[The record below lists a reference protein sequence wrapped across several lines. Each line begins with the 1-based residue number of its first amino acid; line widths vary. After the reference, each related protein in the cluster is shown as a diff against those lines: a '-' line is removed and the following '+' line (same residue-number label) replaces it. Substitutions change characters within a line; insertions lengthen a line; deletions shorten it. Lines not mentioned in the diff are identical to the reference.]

1 MNQKVY
7 KTMKKLILLSFLA
20 LSLAGCDTRQNV
32 VVNTPSTGTQESKVN
47 RKPIVQQMNANPTN
61 VSRKEDI
68 ISFKVVAVDEDG
80 DILKYVWSATK
91 GTLSSTQGEIITW
104 MPQKSDGSL
113 ETGVAIISVLVSDNK
128 GGTDTSS
135 VNVTIDSSGSA
146 KVEGK

>member
-1 MNQKVY
+1 
-7 KTMKKLILLSFLA
+7 MKKLLLLSLLA

-32 VVNTPSTGTQESKVN
+32 VVNPPSTGTQESKVN

>member
-1 MNQKVY
+1 
-7 KTMKKLILLSFLA
+7 MKKFILLSLLA

-32 VVNTPSTGTQESKVN
+32 VVNTPSTGTPESKVN

-61 VSRKEDI
+61 VSRKDDI

>member
-1 MNQKVY
+1 
-7 KTMKKLILLSFLA
+7 MKKLLLLGLLA
-20 LSLAGCDTRQNV
+20 LSLAGCDPRQNV
-32 VVNTPSTGTQESKVN
+32 VINTPSAGNQEAKVN

>member
-1 MNQKVY
+1 
-7 KTMKKLILLSFLA
+7 MKKLILLSLLA

-32 VVNTPSTGTQESKVN
+32 VVNTPNTGTPESKVN

-61 VSRKEDI
+61 VSRKDDI

>member
-1 MNQKVY
+1 
-7 KTMKKLILLSFLA
+7 MKKLLLLSLLA
-20 LSLAGCDTRQNV
+20 LSLAGCDPRQNV
-32 VVNTPSTGTQESKVN
+32 VINTPSTGNQEAKVN

>member
-1 MNQKVY
+1 
-7 KTMKKLILLSFLA
+7 MKKLILLSFLA

>member
-1 MNQKVY
+1 
-7 KTMKKLILLSFLA
+7 MKKLLLLSLLA

>member
-1 MNQKVY
+1 
-7 KTMKKLILLSFLA
+7 
-20 LSLAGCDTRQNV
+20 V
-32 VVNTPSTGTQESKVN
+32 VINTPGTGNQEAKVN

-68 ISFKVVAVDEDG
+68 ISFKVVAIDEDG

>member
-1 MNQKVY
+1 MFKPITLMITGLCVAG
-7 KTMKKLILLSFLA
+7 LLS
-20 LSLAGCDTRQNV
+20 SCNDQKIGQTV
-32 VVNTPSTGTQESKVN
+32 IVNQPSASPKVN
-47 RKPIVQQMNANPTN
+47 RKPIIQQMNANPTN
-61 VSRKEDI
+61 VSKKDDI
-68 ISFKVVAVDEDG
+68 ISFKVVAIDEDS
-80 DILKYVWSATK
+80 DVLKYVWSATK
-91 GTLSSTQGEIITW
+91 GTLSATQGEIITW

>member
-1 MNQKVY
+1 
-7 KTMKKLILLSFLA
+7 MKKLLLLSLLA

-32 VVNTPSTGTQESKVN
+32 VVNTPSTGNQEAKVN

>member
-1 MNQKVY
+1 
-7 KTMKKLILLSFLA
+7 MKKLLLLGLLA
-20 LSLAGCDTRQNV
+20 LSLAGCDPRQNV
-32 VVNTPSTGTQESKVN
+32 VINTPSTGNQEAKVN

-80 DILKYVWSATK
+80 DILKYVWAATK